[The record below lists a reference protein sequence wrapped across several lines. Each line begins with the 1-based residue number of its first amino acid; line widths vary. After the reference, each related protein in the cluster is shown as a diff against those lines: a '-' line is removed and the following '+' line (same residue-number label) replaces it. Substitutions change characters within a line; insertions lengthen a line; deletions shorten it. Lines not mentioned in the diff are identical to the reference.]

1 MIRPEIITSVIV
13 HAGIFHADDALA
25 AALVLTAAGKDIPVK
40 RCFSVP
46 EELPDTVIV
55 ADIGRGKYDHH
66 QDDAR
71 CRADGSKYAACG
83 LLYEELQEY
92 LFQTEDM
99 RVDFLN
105 RYIRPIEDADNG
117 ICNNPLTSLI
127 DDMNPDWDRLEES
140 DIRFHEAVKLFQN
153 LIGEVQRREQAALRS
168 AELLTRAIAEAE
180 ERVVFLEKPIP
191 WQKKVCQTDNLFV
204 VYFSMREEWTV
215 QCVPVEPDS
224 FTVRCPLH
232 SMEEMEGC
240 EFCHKGRFLATFD
253 SKAHALNAA
262 RKCAREC
269 VGQYPMSFTRNC

>member
-13 HAGIFHADDALA
+13 HAGTFHADDALA
-25 AALVLTAAGKDIPVK
+25 AALVLTAAGRDIPVK
-40 RCFSVP
+40 RYFTVP
-46 EELPDTVIV
+46 EGLPDTVIV

-71 CRADGSKYAACG
+71 CRPDGSKYAACG

-99 RVDFLN
+99 REYFLN

-117 ICNNPLTSLI
+117 ICSNPLTSFI
-127 DDMNPDWDRLEES
+127 DDTNPDWYRQEES
-140 DIRFHEAVKLFQN
+140 DCRFHDAVKLFQN
-153 LIGEVQRREQAALRS
+153 LIKEVQRRERAALRS
-168 AELLTRAIAEAE
+168 AELLTKAIAGAE

-191 WQKKVCQTDNLFV
+191 WQEKVCQTDNLFV

-215 QCVPVEPDS
+215 RCVPIEPDS

-240 EFCHKGRFLATFD
+240 EFCHTGRFLATFD
-253 SKAHALNAA
+253 SKVHALNAA

-269 VGQYPMSFTRNC
+269 GVNYIGDT

>member
-153 LIGEVQRREQAALRS
+153 LIGEVQRRERAALRS

-215 QCVPVEPDS
+215 HCVPIEPDS

-262 RKCAREC
+262 RKCAREY